1 MLGTENNKSFKHM
14 GIDMGLE
21 SHTEWVSKPYRDAH
35 ASVDKADSIDDETL
49 CHKSMEEYD

>member
-1 MLGTENNKSFKHM
+1 M